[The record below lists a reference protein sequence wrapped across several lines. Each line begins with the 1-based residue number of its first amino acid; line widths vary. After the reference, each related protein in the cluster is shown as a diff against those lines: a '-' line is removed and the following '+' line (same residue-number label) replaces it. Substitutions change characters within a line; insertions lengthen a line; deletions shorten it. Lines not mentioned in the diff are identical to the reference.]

1 MVLANIN
8 DFSNYQSLNPHFKT
22 LIKYL
27 KGHNLL
33 YEDFGKIVVDGEK
46 VYINNIKVDG
56 ISADAQVLEMHK
68 KYIDVHILLE
78 GRETIG
84 IKALAKI
91 TSFSKAYDE
100 ISECMLSQEK
110 ADCYIEMMPGDIM
123 ICFPEDA
130 HAPAI
135 GNGVIRKAIAKVILC

>member
-22 LIKYL
+22 LIDYL
-27 KGHNLL
+27 NGHNLL
-33 YEDFGKIVVDGEK
+33 SEDLGKIVVDGDN
-46 VYINNIKVDG
+46 VYIHNIRAEG
-56 ISADAQVLEMHK
+56 MSADSQVLEMHK

-84 IKALAKI
+84 IKDLARI
-91 TSFSKAYDE
+91 STFSKAYDE
-100 ISECMLSQEK
+100 ISECALSQEK

-135 GNGVIRKAIAKVILC
+135 GNGVIRKAIAKVIL

>member
-22 LIKYL
+22 LIDYL
-27 KGHNLL
+27 SGHNLL
-33 YEDFGKIVVDGEK
+33 SEDLGKIVVDGDN
-46 VYINNIKVDG
+46 VYINNIKAEG
-56 ISADAQVLEMHK
+56 MSADSQVLEMHK

-91 TSFSKAYDE
+91 STFSKAYDE

-135 GNGVIRKAIAKVILC
+135 GNGVIRKAIAKVIL

>member
-1 MVLANIN
+1 MVLDNIN

-22 LIKYL
+22 LINYL

-33 YEDFGKIVVDGEK
+33 YEDLGKIAVDGEK
-46 VYINNIKVDG
+46 VYINNIKVEG
-56 ISADAQVLEMHK
+56 ISADAQVLEMHR

-84 IKALAKI
+84 IKALSKI
-91 TSFSKAYDE
+91 ATFSKAYDE
-100 ISECMLSQEK
+100 MSECALSQER
-110 ADCYIEMMPGDIM
+110 ADCYIEMTPGDIL

-135 GNGVIRKAIAKVILC
+135 GNAVIRKAIAKVIV